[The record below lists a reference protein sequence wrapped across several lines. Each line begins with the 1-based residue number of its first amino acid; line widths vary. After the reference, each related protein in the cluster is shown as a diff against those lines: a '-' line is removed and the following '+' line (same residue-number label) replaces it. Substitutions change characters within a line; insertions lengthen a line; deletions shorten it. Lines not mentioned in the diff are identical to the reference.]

1 MAPGTRHD
9 AMMREKTVSRWMLA
23 AGLIVA
29 LTAYCGS
36 GCAEAADPAPGAW
49 TGGAAVGFLGNTA
62 DSTAFAMNLN
72 VERFINRSF
81 SVGPLLQFGVT
92 GDMTQIGASG
102 QVKYWMDLS
111 RALKLTAQGGV
122 GFLHTDFRGSD
133 TTFLIP
139 IGVGFDYA
147 LNRNVSA
154 TATFLLNL
162 TDINT
167 SVTSP
172 HVMPG
177 LTFGLRF

>member
-1 MAPGTRHD
+1 MTR
-9 AMMREKTVSRWMLA
+9 RRIVFLRMLV
-23 AGLIVA
+23 AGVTLG
-29 LTAYCGS
+29 LTAHCG
-36 GCAEAADPAPGAW
+36 GGYGEATEPAPGAW

-162 TDINT
+162 TDVDRGFGT
-167 SVTSP
+167 HR

>member
-1 MAPGTRHD
+1 MRPGR
-9 AMMREKTVSRWMLA
+9 TVFAWMLVGA
-23 AGLIVA
+23 MTLGLAIH
-29 LTAYCGS
+29 S
-36 GCAEAADPAPGAW
+36 GVGCSEAAEPAPGAW

-62 DSTAFAMNLN
+62 DATAFAMNLN
-72 VERFINRSF
+72 VERFFNRSF

-111 RALKLTAQGGV
+111 KGLKLTAQGGV
-122 GFLHTDFRGSD
+122 GFVHTDFRGSE
-133 TTFLIP
+133 TSFLIP

-154 TATFLLNL
+154 TATFLLNI
-162 TDINT
+162 TDVDAGFRT
-167 SVTSP
+167 HH

>member
-1 MAPGTRHD
+1 MSVMTRRTTAFGRMVVAGVALGLLIHFGSSRSEATETAPG
-9 AMMREKTVSRWMLA
+9 V
-23 AGLIVA
+23 
-29 LTAYCGS
+29 
-36 GCAEAADPAPGAW
+36 W

-62 DSTAFAMNLN
+62 DATAFAMNLN
-72 VERFINRSF
+72 VERFFNRSF

-102 QVKYWMDLS
+102 QVKYWMNLS
-111 RALKLTAQGGV
+111 RELKLTAQGGV
-122 GFLHTDFRGSD
+122 GFVHTDLRGND
-133 TTFLIP
+133 TSFLIP

-154 TATFLLNL
+154 TATFLLNI
-162 TDINT
+162 TDVDTGFNNHH
-167 SVTSP
+167 